1 MQNILALRFGNSMF
15 EPIWN
20 AQGIDNVQITI
31 AETVGLEDRAGY
43 YEGAGALRDMVAN
56 HMLQL
61 VALIAM
67 EPPRCTTAPR
77 SATKRPRCSAACAPS
92 LSEAVPQCTVTGQY
106 EEGAVGGKVVKG
118 YDDELGYD
126 SDVETFV
133 AIKAHI
139 DNWRW
144 QGVPFYLRTGKRMAK
159 RRSEIAIQFKPVPH
173 SMFRGRGRGCSSRTR
188 W

>member
-1 MQNILALRFGNSMF
+1 
-15 EPIWN
+15 
-20 AQGIDNVQITI
+20 
-31 AETVGLEDRAGY
+31 
-43 YEGAGALRDMVAN
+43 MVAN

-67 EPPRCTTAPR
+67 EPPALYDGTAIRDEKAKVFR
-77 SATKRPRCSAACAPS
+77 SMRKITP
-92 LSEAVPQCTVTGQY
+92 EQVPQCTVTGQY

-126 SDVETFV
+126 SNVETFV

-144 QGVPFYLRTGKRMAK
+144 QGVPSTCAPASAWPSAAA
-159 RRSEIAIQFKPVPH
+159 RSR
-173 SMFRGRGRGCSSRTR
+173 SSSSRAALDVLGPR
-188 W
+188 RRAAAQYAGDPPAAGNISSCW